1 MAKKGQ
7 TLGTKCPACGASID
21 FDPKANKWKCKYCY
35 SEFTLE
41 EMEKV
46 TSGSASKEN
55 NKDEKVT
62 KEDVDYYTYNCQS
75 CGAEIIA
82 DNETAATFCVYC
94 GNTTILRNKL
104 EGDFKPHYVI
114 PFKTE
119 KKEAEDAF
127 KSLSKGRMF
136 VPKDFTDQKNI
147 EKIRGIYIPFW
158 LYDMNI
164 AGYMDGTG
172 TKVRTWVAGNMQY
185 TETKTYHVTRAA
197 NMDFIK
203 IPIDGSTRFD
213 NDIMDTIQP
222 YDYKDLVKYNHAY
235 LSGFYAERYDQGSE
249 ELVKIPQD
257 RAIKTVET
265 DMLNSIKGYSTK
277 NIKQKNFIP
286 KITNCEYALLPVWMV
301 NVKYKGKQYLFAMN
315 GQTKEFIGDIPVD
328 KKKVVIVSII
338 CLIVIAAVVLGIS
351 YLIFNVTK

>member
-21 FDPKANKWKCKYCY
+21 FDPKASKWKCKYCY

-62 KEDVDYYTYNCQS
+62 KEDVDFYTYNCQS

-119 KKEAEDAF
+119 KKEAEEAF

-136 VPKDFTDQKNI
+136 VPRDFTKQENI

-158 LYDMNI
+158 LYDMHI
-164 AGYMDGTG
+164 DGHIDGTA
-172 TKVRTWVAGNMQY
+172 TKVRTWIVGNMEY
-185 TETKTYHVTRAA
+185 TETKTYQVSRDA
-197 NMDFIK
+197 NMNFFK

-235 LSGFYAERYDQGSE
+235 LSGFYAERYDQESN
-249 ELVKIPQD
+249 ELSKIPQD

-265 DMLNSIKGYSTK
+265 DMVNSIKGYATK
-277 NIKQKNFIP
+277 NIRNKNFVP

-328 KKKVVIVSII
+328 KKKVVVVSIL
-338 CLIVIAAVVLGIS
+338 CLIVIAAIVLGIS
-351 YLIFNVTK
+351 YLIFNVAK

>member
-1 MAKKGQ
+1 MANKKGQ

-21 FDPKANKWKCKYCY
+21 FNPKASKWKCKYCF

-46 TSGSASKEN
+46 TSGSASQEN

-82 DNETAATFCVYC
+82 DKETAATFCVYC

-119 KKEAEDAF
+119 KEEAMEAF

-136 VPKDFTDQKNI
+136 VPRDFTKQENI

-158 LYDMNI
+158 LYDLHI
-164 AGYMDGTG
+164 DGHIEGTA
-172 TKVRTWVAGNMQY
+172 TKVQTWVAGDIQY
-185 TETKTYHVTRAA
+185 TKTDKYDVSRTAS
-197 NMDFIK
+197 MDFIK

-222 YDYKDLVKYNHAY
+222 YDYKDMVKYNHAY
-235 LSGFYAERYDQGSE
+235 LSGFYAERYDQESKD
-249 ELVKIPQD
+249 LQKIPED
-257 RAIKTVET
+257 RAVKTVET
-265 DMLNSIKGYSTK
+265 DMLNSIQGYASK
-277 NIKQKNFIP
+277 NIREKNFIP
-286 KITNCEYALLPVWMV
+286 KLTNCEYALLPVWMV

-315 GQTKEFIGDIPVD
+315 GQTKEFIGNIPLD
-328 KKKVVIVSII
+328 KGKVILVSILS
-338 CLIVIAAVVLGIS
+338 LIVIAAIVLGIS
-351 YLIFNVTK
+351 YLIFSVK

>member
-1 MAKKGQ
+1 MANKKGQ

-21 FDPKANKWKCKYCY
+21 FDPKSNKWKCKYCY

-46 TSGSASKEN
+46 TSGSASQES

-62 KEDVDYYTYNCQS
+62 KEDIEYYTYNCQS

-82 DNETAATFCVYC
+82 DSQTAATFCVYC

-119 KKEAEDAF
+119 KKEAEEAF
-127 KSLSKGRMF
+127 KSLSKGRIF
-136 VPKDFTDQKNI
+136 VPKDFTKQENI

-158 LYDMNI
+158 LYDLHLDGDMNGS
-164 AGYMDGTG
+164 A
-172 TKVRTWVAGNMQY
+172 TKVRTWISGNYQY
-185 TETKTYHVTRAA
+185 TETKTYHIERSA
-197 NMDFIK
+197 NMNFNK

-222 YDYKDLVKYNHAY
+222 YNYNELTKYNHAY
-235 LSGFYAERYDQGSE
+235 LSGFYAERYDQESN
-249 ELVKIPQD
+249 ELQKIPES
-257 RAIKTVET
+257 RAMKTFEDEV
-265 DMLNSIKGYSTK
+265 LSSITGYTSRNINNK
-277 NIKQKNFIP
+277 NIVP
-286 KITNCEYALLPVWMV
+286 KLTNCEYALLPVWMV

-315 GQTKEFIGDIPVD
+315 GQTKKFIGDIPLS
-328 KKKVVIVSII
+328 KGKVIACIII
-338 CLIVIAAVVLGIS
+338 CLLVICAIVLGIS
-351 YLIFNVTK
+351 YLIFKG

>member
-1 MAKKGQ
+1 MANKKGQ

-21 FDPKANKWKCKYCY
+21 FDPKASKWKCKYCF

-46 TSGSASKEN
+46 TSGSASQEN

-82 DNETAATFCVYC
+82 DKETAATFCVYC

-119 KKEAEDAF
+119 KEEAMEAF

-136 VPKDFTDQKNI
+136 VPKDFTKQENI

-158 LYDMNI
+158 LYDLHI
-164 AGYMDGTG
+164 DGHIEGTA
-172 TKVRTWVAGNMQY
+172 TKVQTWVAGDIQY
-185 TETKTYHVTRAA
+185 TKTDKYDVSRTAS
-197 NMDFIK
+197 MDFIK

-222 YDYKDLVKYNHAY
+222 YDYKDMVKYNHAY
-235 LSGFYAERYDQGSE
+235 LSGFYAERYDQESKD
-249 ELVKIPQD
+249 LQKIPED
-257 RAIKTVET
+257 RAVKTVET
-265 DMLNSIKGYSTK
+265 DMLNSIQGYASK
-277 NIKQKNFIP
+277 NIREKNP
-286 KITNCEYALLPVWMV
+286 TN
-301 NVKYKGKQYLFAMN
+301 NN
-315 GQTKEFIGDIPVD
+315 
-328 KKKVVIVSII
+328 
-338 CLIVIAAVVLGIS
+338 
-351 YLIFNVTK
+351 

>member
-1 MAKKGQ
+1 MANKKGQ

-21 FDPKANKWKCKYCY
+21 FNPKASKWKCKYCF

-119 KKEAEDAF
+119 KKEAEEAF

-158 LYDMNI
+158 LYDLHIDGRI
-164 AGYMDGTG
+164 AGTA
-172 TKVRTWVAGNMQY
+172 TKVQTWVVGDIQY
-185 TETKTYHVTRAA
+185 TKTDKYDVARTAH
-197 NMDFIK
+197 MDFIK

-222 YDYKDLVKYNHAY
+222 YDYKEMVPYNHAY
-235 LSGFYAERYDQGSE
+235 LSGFYAERYDQESK
-249 ELVKIPQD
+249 ELQKIPED
-257 RAIKTVET
+257 RAIKTVEN
-265 DMLNSIKGYSTK
+265 DMLNSIQGYASK
-277 NIKQKNFIP
+277 SIRDKNFIP
-286 KITNCEYALLPVWMV
+286 KLTNCEYALLPVWMV
-301 NVKYKGKQYLFAMN
+301 NVKYKDKQYLFAMN
-315 GQTKEFIGDIPVD
+315 GQTKEFIGDIPLS
-328 KKKVVIVSII
+328 KGKVILCVII
-338 CLIVIAAVVLGIS
+338 CLIVFAAIVLGIS
-351 YLIFNVTK
+351 YLIFNVK